1 MKSLTLKVD
10 NLAAEPVRKNTR
22 RKEKKGK
29 EKDNSEMRRSRAA
42 RREELSTERLGISM
56 DVGRYSKR

>member
-22 RKEKKGK
+22 RKERERKG
-29 EKDNSEMRRSRAA
+29 
-42 RREELSTERLGISM
+42 
-56 DVGRYSKR
+56 